1 MLDYSRNFL
10 LVEKIVTIKSFLI
23 CRIAILSKGPEIT
36 SNKMK
41 NSYFFKA
48 KLCLIELQYRWSQGI
63 QSSSLFCLKSK
74 K

>member
-36 SNKMK
+36 SNEMY
-41 NSYFFKA
+41 NSDFF
-48 KLCLIELQYRWSQGI
+48 
-63 QSSSLFCLKSK
+63 SS
-74 K
+74 